1 MYAELRVL
9 IQESFLLKQNLESF
23 FFLLFNPFLYMIT
36 PKIHLWNYVRAKND
50 NVESIISNEK
60 MFLL

>member
-1 MYAELRVL
+1 MGCLSMMEVIMYAELRVL

-36 PKIHLWNYVRAKND
+36 PKIHL
-50 NVESIISNEK
+50 
-60 MFLL
+60 